1 MLNNSLV
8 LKYEAG
14 GDPATVSSGSGDLG
28 GRSYGTYQFSSTAG
42 VVDDFVQWLCNYPE
56 DCYANYGRVLK
67 EAYPINS
74 NNFVETWKNIGTVD
88 ASGFQ
93 KLQDEYAG
101 DKYYNAA
108 YGELKKHYYDME
120 KHSEAM
126 KAVLF
131 SRAIQYGAA
140 NMYEL
145 YTEAVHRMGHDNLS
159 WVDDKTFDREMIKNI
174 YDFLADECRNAYQ
187 LSNGNY
193 HSPKDWANGSYTV
206 VKVGLLNRFE
216 NEKQDALDLLE
227 QEGL

>member
-28 GRSYGTYQFSSTAG
+28 GRSYGTYQLSSTAG

-74 NNFVETWKNIGTVD
+74 NNFVATWKNIGTVD
-88 ASGFQ
+88 ADGFQ
-93 KLQDEYAG
+93 RLQDEYAG
-101 DKYYNAA
+101 DKYYNAGYWA
-108 YGELKKHYYDME
+108 LKNNSYDME

-131 SRAIQYGAA
+131 SRAIQYGAG

-145 YTEAVHRMGHDNLS
+145 YTEAVRRMGHPNLS
-159 WVDDKTFDREMIKNI
+159 YVDDKTFDREMIKNI